1 MIESTNME
9 IDHIFI
15 FSKNDG
21 KEADKLVEF
30 GLTEGSNRIHPGQ
43 GTTNRKF
50 YFENFFLE
58 VLWVIDENEIRSDLT
73 SKTKLWERSQFDKNQ
88 FSPFGLCLVN
98 FKLTDKLFE
107 QSEIYQP
114 NYFPKGMSIDII
126 TNENNPNLPW
136 TFRLPYRGEKKAN
149 NEPTNH
155 QNGIRKLTHT
165 EFEIPLHKD
174 EKEFKTHFQSCENI
188 DFKNGQ
194 RNHLTLEFDNK
205 SQKKEMEFE
214 ELNLTIKY

>member
-1 MIESTNME
+1 ME

-15 FSKNDG
+15 FSNNDG

-30 GLTEGSNRIHPGQ
+30 GFTEGSSRIHPGQ
-43 GTTNRKF
+43 GTINRKF

-58 VLWVIDENEIRSDLT
+58 ILWVIDETEIRSELT
-73 SKTKLWERSQFDKNQ
+73 SKTKLWERSQFHKND

-98 FKLTDKLFE
+98 SKQTDKLFE
-107 QSEIYQP
+107 QSKIYQP
-114 NYFPKGMSIDII
+114 NYFPNGMSIDII
-126 TNENNPNLPW
+126 TNEKNPNLPW
-136 TFRLPYRGEKKAN
+136 TFRLPYRNKKKAH

-155 QNGIRKLTHT
+155 NNGIRKLTKA
-165 EFEIPLHKD
+165 EFEISLNKG
-174 EKEFKTHFQSCENI
+174 EKEFKSYFQSNENI

-194 RNHLTLEFDNK
+194 QNHLTLEFDNK
-205 SQKKEMEFE
+205 NQKKEIEFN

>member
-1 MIESTNME
+1 ME

-15 FSKNDG
+15 FSKNG
-21 KEADKLVEF
+21 GNEADKLVEF
-30 GLTEGSNRIHPGQ
+30 GLTEGSSRIHPGQ

-50 YFENFFLE
+50 YFDNFFLE
-58 VLWVIDENEIRSDLT
+58 ILWVVSEKEIQSELT
-73 SKTKLWERSQFDKNQ
+73 AKTKLWERSQFDVNGK
-88 FSPFGLCLVN
+88 SRFGLCLVN
-98 FKLTDKLFE
+98 SESTDKLFNR
-107 QSEIYQP
+107 SENYQP

-126 TNENNPNLPW
+126 TNEQNPDLPW
-136 TFRLPYRGEKKAN
+136 TFRLPYRGEKKEQ

-155 QNGIRKLTHT
+155 KNGIRKLTHT
-165 EFEIPLHKD
+165 EFEIPLNKD

-205 SQKKEMEFE
+205 SQKKEMEFDK
-214 ELNLTIKY
+214 LNLTIKY

>member
-1 MIESTNME
+1 ME

-15 FSKNDG
+15 FSNNDG
-21 KEADKLVEF
+21 KEAEKLVEF
-30 GLTEGSNRIHPGQ
+30 GLTEGSSRIHPGQ

-58 VLWVIDENEIRSDLT
+58 VLWVIDETEIRSELT
-73 SKTKLWERSQFDKNQ
+73 SKTKLWERSQFDKND

-98 FKLTDKLFE
+98 SKMTDKLFV
-107 QSEIYQP
+107 QSQIYKP

-126 TNENNPNLPW
+126 TNEKNPNLPW
-136 TFRLPYRGEKKAN
+136 TFRLPYRDEEKAHY
-149 NEPTNH
+149 EPTNH
-155 QNGIRKLTHT
+155 NNGIRKLTQA
-165 EFEIPLHKD
+165 EFEIPLSKD
-174 EKEFKTHFQSCENI
+174 DKVFKNYFQSSENI

-205 SQKKEMEFE
+205 IQKKVINFI

>member
-1 MIESTNME
+1 ME

-15 FSKNDG
+15 FSKNGG
-21 KEADKLVEF
+21 KEAAKLIEF
-30 GLTEGSNRIHPGQ
+30 GLTEGSSRIHPGQ

-58 VLWVIDENEIRSDLT
+58 ILWVIDESEIRSELT
-73 SKTKLWERSQFDKNQ
+73 SKTKLWERSQFDKND

-98 FKLTDKLFE
+98 SKLTEKLFE
-107 QSEIYQP
+107 QSQIYQP

-136 TFRLPYRGEKKAN
+136 TFRLPYRDEKIAH
-149 NEPTNH
+149 NEPINH
-155 QNGIRKLTHT
+155 NNGIRKLTHT
-165 EFEIPLHKD
+165 EFEIPLNKE
-174 EKEFKTHFQSCENI
+174 EKLFKTYFGNSEII

-205 SQKKEMEFE
+205 NQKKEMKFN
-214 ELNLTIKY
+214 ELNLTLKY

>member
-1 MIESTNME
+1 MQ

-15 FSKNDG
+15 FSNNYG

-30 GLTEGSNRIHPGQ
+30 GFTEGSSRIHPGQ
-43 GTTNRKF
+43 GTENRKF

-58 VLWVIDENEIRSDLT
+58 ILWVINETEIRSELT
-73 SKTKLWERSQFDKNQ
+73 SKTKLWERSQFDNNH

-98 FKLTDKLFE
+98 SKLTDKLFE
-107 QSEIYQP
+107 NSQIYQP

-126 TNENNPNLPW
+126 TNETDPNLPW
-136 TFRLPYRGEKKAN
+136 TFRLPYRGEKKAYD
-149 NEPTNH
+149 EPTKHKNR
-155 QNGIRKLTHT
+155 ILKLTQA
-165 EFEIPLHKD
+165 EFEIPLNND
-174 EKEFKTHFQSCENI
+174 GKEFKSYFHNSEII

-194 RNHLTLEFDNK
+194 KNHLTLEFDNK
-205 SQKKEMEFE
+205 SQKKVMEFD